1 MGIYLPHSRI
11 VFLPAERM
19 QHWDTD
25 VRKSWLQREGIRVD
39 AFEQKGTALTNSKAV
54 LPEDAKRRDDTL
66 IAPWQKLC

>member
-1 MGIYLPHSRI
+1 
-11 VFLPAERM
+11 M

-66 IAPWQKLC
+66 IAP